1 MPLAIIGTIVPKF
14 YLKQLRMN
22 FTVLYPSWGLFLK
35 FESTVYNQDKSHQQ
49 HLNNHRTIMLKAFVL
64 FAFKLHFKNYK
75 NT

>member
-49 HLNNHRTIMLKAFVL
+49 HLNNHRIC
-64 FAFKLHFKNYK
+64 
-75 NT
+75 